1 MTATRERQMEFRR
14 AQRLVMD
21 TVAMTERLLPLLPT
35 GVTPSDAVQI
45 SAAVRLGGQ
54 QGTRAVVAY
63 YTGDEAAGRPSLIAK
78 IFADSERA
86 RRLHDLL
93 TAVHRAFVA
102 RELFGVPRPVAYL
115 PDLNMV
121 VYLPVTGS
129 TLDSTERSEQPERI
143 ARAAGWLAAL
153 HGADLSLG
161 RRLDIAKELSNVVQ
175 WGEVIL
181 RARPAATR
189 DVSVLLDHIRRLG
202 RTVEMRTDVPI
213 HKDFHYQHVLYDG
226 RAVGV
231 IDLDEARAGDPAF
244 DVAHYAANLRM
255 LAIRDAMPMGE
266 PGHLESAFLRAYQ
279 ARTGYEIDARH
290 EFVHA
295 YTCVKIAKQLVTSR
309 GPGPAPV
316 GPQREAQVDQILRE
330 GLRCPPR

>member
-1 MTATRERQMEFRR
+1 VTATRERQLEFRR
-14 AQRLVMD
+14 AEKLVLD
-21 TVAMTERLLPLLPT
+21 TVAMTERLLPLLPA
-35 GVTPSDAVQI
+35 GVTSSDAVQI

-54 QGTRAVVAY
+54 EGTRAVVAY
-63 YTGDEAAGRPSLIAK
+63 HTGDPDADRPSLIGK
-78 IFADSERA
+78 VFADPDRA

-93 TAVHRAFVA
+93 TAMNRAFVGHD
-102 RELFGVPRPVAYL
+102 LFGVPRPVAYL

-121 VYLPVTGS
+121 VYLPVTGPP
-129 TLDSTERSEQPERI
+129 LDATQRSERPERV

-161 RRLDIAKELSNVVQ
+161 RRLDMAKELSNVVR
-175 WGEVIL
+175 WGDVVM
-181 RARPAATR
+181 RARPATTSA
-189 DVSVLLDHIRRLG
+189 VSVLLGHIRRLG
-202 RTVEMRTDVPI
+202 RGVEMRTDVPI
-213 HKDFHYQHVLYDG
+213 HKDFHYQHTLYDG
-226 RAVGV
+226 PAVGV

-255 LAIRDAMPMGE
+255 LAFRDATPTGE
-266 PGHLESAFLRAYQ
+266 CGQLESAFLHAYRT
-279 ARTGYEIDARH
+279 RTGYEKDARH

-295 YTCVKIAKQLVTSR
+295 YTCMKIAKQLVTGR

-316 GPQREAQVDQILRE
+316 GTERDAQVDHILRE